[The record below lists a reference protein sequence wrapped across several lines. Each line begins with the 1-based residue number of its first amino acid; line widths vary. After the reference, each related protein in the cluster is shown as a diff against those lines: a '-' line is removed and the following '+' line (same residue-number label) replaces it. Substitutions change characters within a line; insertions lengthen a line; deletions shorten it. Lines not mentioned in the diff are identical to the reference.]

1 MQADAGGCE
10 GVSLKKLCAM
20 MSIAAPIRL
29 KPHGFAYS
37 RGMIHG
43 PRNLPA
49 ERFRLIVFD
58 LDGTLI
64 DSRADLTHSVNAM
77 LRYLHRPELPEDV
90 IASYIGDGVG
100 MLVRRALGDPAD
112 PTLLDDAVEYFLAYY
127 REHKLDNTYVYPGM
141 LPLLD
146 ALRNHPQRPLL
157 AVLTNKPVG
166 PSRAI
171 CEALRLAE
179 GMFRIYGGDS
189 FPTKKPDALG
199 LQTLL
204 GEAKVAPHQAVMVG
218 DSDVDVLVAKNAGT
232 FSIGCSFG
240 LSPHTLEIVPPD
252 VLVHAPLDLLPLLA
266 GQDGMPDTAVE
277 MGRVI

>member
-1 MQADAGGCE
+1 
-10 GVSLKKLCAM
+10 
-20 MSIAAPIRL
+20 
-29 KPHGFAYS
+29 
-37 RGMIHG
+37 MIHE
-43 PRNLPA
+43 PRTIPT

-64 DSRADLTHSVNAM
+64 DSRADLTQSVNAM

-90 IASYIGDGVG
+90 IASYIGNGVA
-100 MLVRRALGDPAD
+100 MLVRSALGDPN
-112 PTLLDDAVEYFLAYY
+112 DDAMLDEAVAYFLAYY

-146 ALRNHPQRPLL
+146 ALRNDPQQPLL

-171 CEALRLAE
+171 CEALGLAE

-189 FPTKKPDALG
+189 FATKKPDALG
-199 LQTLL
+199 LMTLL
-204 GEAKVAPHQAVMVG
+204 REANVEPHQAVMIG

-232 FSIGCSFG
+232 FSIGCSYG
-240 LSPHTLEIVPPD
+240 LSPHTLEIVPPN
-252 VLVHAPLDLLPLLA
+252 VMVHAPLELMPLLA
-266 GQDGMPDTAVE
+266 Q
-277 MGRVI
+277 